1 MAKNEKNA
9 PELVRAA
16 QALEDDLERF
26 EESSKA
32 VRKIRLD
39 SEKHLARAQKE
50 LRDALEIPE
59 RLADHLRAVAS
70 ALGGM
75 QARQQASLDSLA
87 GVAADIEQRKRRL
100 DEHMQAFAALGKSA
114 GDASELLQSERERP
128 AVLEGLMAGLTKITE
143 DARALFERARSDE
156 FPEVAREA
164 DALHQR
170 MAALRRRLEGAQN

>member
-1 MAKNEKNA
+1 MAKSEKDV

-26 EESSKA
+26 EDSSKA
-32 VRKIRLD
+32 VRKIHLD

-50 LRDALEIPE
+50 LADALTLPE

-70 ALGGM
+70 ALAGM

-87 GVAADIEQRKRRL
+87 GVAADIERRKRRL
-100 DEHMQAFAALGKSA
+100 EEHMQAFAALGKSA
-114 GDASELLQSERERP
+114 SDASELLQSEGERP
-128 AVLEGLMAGLTKITE
+128 AVLEGLMAGLAKISE
-143 DARALFERARSDE
+143 DARALLEKARSDD

-164 DALHQR
+164 DSLHQR
-170 MAALRRRLEGAQN
+170 MAALRRRLESSQN

>member
-1 MAKNEKNA
+1 MAKSDKDLPA
-9 PELVRAA
+9 LVRAS
-16 QALEDDLERF
+16 QALEEDLERF

-50 LRDALEIPE
+50 LADALALPE

-70 ALGGM
+70 ALAGM

-87 GVAADIEQRKRRL
+87 SVAVDIEQRKRRL
-100 DEHMQAFAALGKSA
+100 EEHMQAFAALGKSA
-114 GDASELLQSERERP
+114 SDASELLQSEGERP
-128 AVLEGLMAGLTKITE
+128 AVLEGLMAGLAKIAE
-143 DARALFERARSDE
+143 DARALLEKARSDD

-164 DALHQR
+164 DSLHQR
-170 MAALRRRLEGAQN
+170 MAALRRRLDNSQN